1 MNYIT
6 YRYNLS
12 KLNFKRKYF
21 TKSILKDL
29 AEARK
34 NGSKAK
40 LDKLHSLIS
49 ANNINYKKNRHKL
62 LTRYFSLQ
70 Y

>member
-1 MNYIT
+1 M
-6 YRYNLS
+6 
-12 KLNFKRKYF
+12 
-21 TKSILKDL
+21 LKDI

-34 NGSKAK
+34 NGSKEK
-40 LDKLHSLIS
+40 LEKLHSLLK
-49 ANNINYKKNRHKL
+49 ANNINYEKYRYKL

>member
-6 YRYNLS
+6 YRYKLS
-12 KLNFKRKYF
+12 KLNCKRKYF
-21 TKSILKDL
+21 ERSILKDII
-29 AEARK
+29 EARK
-34 NGSKAK
+34 NGSNERLEK
-40 LDKLHSLIS
+40 LSSLLS
-49 ANNINYKKNRHKL
+49 ANKMNYEKNRHKL